1 MWQYIY
7 IYICVHYELAVSFHL
22 LLSLSTERFDTKEDR
37 ARHNARKVCSYHG
50 EFSVVDNYVAQLY
63 DTE

>member
-1 MWQYIY
+1 MRPLRVG
-7 IYICVHYELAVSFHL
+7 CL
-22 LLSLSTERFDTKEDR
+22 LPSSSLSLSLSFSAERFDTKEDR
-37 ARHNARKVCSYHG
+37 ARHNARKVCSYHE

>member
-1 MWQYIY
+1 MRPLRVG
-7 IYICVHYELAVSFHL
+7 CL
-22 LLSLSTERFDTKEDR
+22 LPSSSLSLSLSAERFDTKEDR